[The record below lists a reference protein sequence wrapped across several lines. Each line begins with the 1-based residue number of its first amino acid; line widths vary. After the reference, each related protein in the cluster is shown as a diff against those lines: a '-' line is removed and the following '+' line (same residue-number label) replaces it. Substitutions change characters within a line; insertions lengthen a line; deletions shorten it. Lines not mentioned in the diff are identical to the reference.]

1 MGTLKNLLF
10 REKFY
15 NIEGKEM
22 DVRAG
27 LCIRNLGH
35 M

>member
-1 MGTLKNLLF
+1 MGALKNLLF
-10 REKFY
+10 HKKFY

-27 LCIRNLGH
+27 LCIRKLGR